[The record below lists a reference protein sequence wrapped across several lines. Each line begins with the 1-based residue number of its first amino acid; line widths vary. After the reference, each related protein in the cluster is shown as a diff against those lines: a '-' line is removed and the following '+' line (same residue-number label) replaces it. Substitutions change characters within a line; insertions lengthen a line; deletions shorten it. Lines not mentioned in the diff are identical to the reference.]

1 MMKYYAVQGCTPSL
15 SSGTGLVN
23 ITTPPS
29 SKVKFD
35 GKGIYMGTITVSI
48 SGYTNGII
56 TGGIGTGTISGSSEN
71 TSFGSNLVRENDES
85 GQITVTGTLANG
97 NKGEATVTV
106 KIADAGQKKVQ
117 GE

>member
-1 MMKYYAVQGCTPSL
+1 MMKYYAVQGCTLSL

-29 SKVKFD
+29 NKVKFD

-48 SGYTNGII
+48 SGYTNGTI
-56 TGGIGTGTISGSSEN
+56 TGGIGIGYISGSSEN
-71 TSFGSNLVRENDES
+71 NSFGSNLVRENDES
-85 GQITVTGTLANG
+85 GQITITGTKPNG
-97 NKGEATVTV
+97 NPGTATVTV